1 MHDID
6 ITVTATGVGQ
16 EDQFDILAGSG
27 CDRFQGL
34 FMGPAIASDE
44 LSLFIASCSK

>member
-16 EDQFDILAGSG
+16 EDQFEILAGSG

-34 FMGPAIASDE
+34 FLSPAISREDISDYV
-44 LSLFIASCSK
+44 SGHK

>member
-16 EDQFDILAGSG
+16 EDQFEILAGSG

-34 FMGPAIASDE
+34 FLGSAISKDE
-44 LSLFIASCSK
+44 LESFINNANA